1 MSNNGTVQIQAKKQG
16 KNGTYLDLYPK
27 SKYDPT
33 AYERPVLTVD
43 IAVFRHI
50 PKSGIGNGFRDQIL
64 LIKRGQAP
72 FKNRWAFP
80 GGYVNVRDLESID
93 EAVLRELHEET
104 GVTNLLCTPEQF
116 RTYASAER
124 DPRWYTVD
132 TVYQYHMSGMEA
144 DLVKPKAGDDA
155 AEVKW
160 FNVTDAMKL
169 KLAFDHN
176 VILEDLLAR
185 P

>member
-1 MSNNGTVQIQAKKQG
+1 MSNNGTVQDRAKKYG

-27 SKYDPT
+27 SDYDPT
-33 AYERPVLTVD
+33 IYERPVLTVD
-43 IAVFRHI
+43 IAVFRYY
-50 PKSGIGNGFRDQIL
+50 PGPGRVLKTQIL

-72 FKNRWAFP
+72 FRNRWAFP
-80 GGYVNVRDLESID
+80 GGYVNIRDLESID

-104 GVTNLLCTPEQF
+104 GVTNLQCKLEQF

-132 TVYQYHMSGMEA
+132 TVYQYHMPIAEA
-144 DLVKPKAGDDA
+144 ESIKPRAGDDA
-155 AEVKW
+155 TKVKW
-160 FNVTDAMKL
+160 FNVTDAVKL

-176 VILEDLLAR
+176 VILEDLLTQ